1 MKIKSSLIAIIILS
15 LFISCNDNDSN
26 EVEKKFNTSL
36 QQVPENMIN
45 LSDRLMFVAQAQA
58 MNDVYEVVMKSMEY
72 GLDET
77 MYIDDVSNNNKPLFK
92 SIMSKSKVN
101 SENNSTNFELNIDGL
116 EVYWPYANNWD
127 HVSAPVVACYVSDS
141 SYIEGD
147 KLKAY
152 KLIKLDDGTFQR
164 DSILVNEAYA
174 KEKPVWIV
182 KKASFTAEDL
192 TNIFEGKATS
202 MGIKYAPRKNVKF
215 NIQGAHMKVGA
226 VTQATQVVETKI
238 TSLQCTTQHDTWA
251 NGGSEFR
258 VFWFF
263 PTSQFGL
270 SVHKIDLVSLTRD
283 EINKGTVRSLDFTA
297 NYDWFEGQLHNRLK
311 VVEYDPG
318 ADITFEIKLSTTY
331 KPKDQ
336 EVSYTGEFKTTI
348 DLNNVDDEIMDE
360 TIARTAM
367 FTTETQVDNTT
378 YKKSFFK
385 AGVTIGTTCRK
396 IEGA

>member
-1 MKIKSSLIAIIILS
+1 M
-15 LFISCNDNDSN
+15 
-26 EVEKKFNTSL
+26 
-36 QQVPENMIN
+36 PENMIN
-45 LSDRLMFVAQAQA
+45 LSDRLMFVAQTQA
-58 MNDVYEVVMKSMEY
+58 MNDVYEAVMKSMEY

-77 MYIDDVSNNNKPLFK
+77 MYIDDVSNTNKPLYK

-101 SENNSTNFELNIDGL
+101 SENNSSNFELNIDGL

-127 HVSAPVVACYVSDS
+127 HVSVPVVACYVSDS

-152 KLIKLDDGTFQR
+152 KLIKLDDGTFQK

-174 KEKPVWIV
+174 IENPVWVV
-182 KKASFTAEDL
+182 KKASLTAEDL
-192 TNIFEGKATS
+192 TNIIEGKATS
-202 MGIKYAPRKNVKF
+202 MGVKYAPRKNVKF
-215 NIQGAHMKVGA
+215 NNQSARMKVGA
-226 VTQATQVVETKI
+226 ATQATQVVETKI
-238 TSLQCTTQHDTWA
+238 RSLQCTTQHDTWA

-283 EINKGTVRSLDFTA
+283 EINKGTVRSLDFIA

-318 ADITFEIKLSTTY
+318 TDISFEIKLSTTY
-331 KPKDQ
+331 KPKDE

-348 DLNNVDDEIMDE
+348 KLNNVDDEIMDE

-378 YKKSFFK
+378 YKKSFSK